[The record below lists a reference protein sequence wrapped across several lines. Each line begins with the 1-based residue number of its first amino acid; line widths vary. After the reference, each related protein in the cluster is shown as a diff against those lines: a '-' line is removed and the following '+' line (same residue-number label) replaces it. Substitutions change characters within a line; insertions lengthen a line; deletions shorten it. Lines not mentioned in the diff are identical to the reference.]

1 MKNALT
7 FLAISMLLIFFDMVD
22 VNAEEQS
29 IQSLIDTAASGDTI
43 QLDEGIY
50 EESVVINQP
59 IHLIGEGDVTLIQQ
73 DASPVFTIQ
82 SNNVD
87 IENIMIIHEDDHH
100 ESPAILIN
108 GHHNKLH
115 NINIETNS
123 YGIQLDQANDNT
135 LSYVHI
141 IGDQDAFMKDRQHG
155 IDIWESH
162 RNEIYDSTIQNVQD
176 GIYVEKSHDT
186 VMYDNTVFQSR
197 YGYHLMFTKNSKL
210 ENNES
215 YHNISGMM
223 VMGAD
228 GTVVKDNQLTNNQT
242 NIQSL
247 GLLLFD
253 TKNATITNNQIA
265 NNRIGIFIEDA
276 HANHFTLNDVNE
288 NYIGLQFKSAE
299 NNEINRN
306 AFVANVVQG
315 QAQESTNNDTNHNYW
330 GDHVGLDMTGEQTSS
345 LPYKVDP
352 FFLDITSEYPAFQ
365 LLFQA
370 PGMIFLEQ
378 LIHTPV
384 EEQLIDSSPLLE
396 DPLLVS
402 NEVPQYSLLLFSA
415 CLGLFIFSI
424 FIIYLGVRRH
434 EKV

>member
-1 MKNALT
+1 MKRLLT
-7 FLAISMLLIFFDMVD
+7 FLVISMFLIFFDMVD
-22 VNAEEQS
+22 VNAKEQS
-29 IQSLIDTAASGDTI
+29 IQAQIDAASSGDTI
-43 QLDEGIY
+43 QLEEGIY
-50 EESVVINQP
+50 EENIVINQS
-59 IHLIGEGDVTLIQQ
+59 IHLIGEGDVTLVQQ
-73 DASPVFTIQ
+73 DESPVFTIQ
-82 SNNVD
+82 SNHVN
-87 IENIMIIHEDDHH
+87 IENITIKHEDEHH
-100 ESPAILIN
+100 ESPAILIK

-135 LSYVHI
+135 LSHLHI
-141 IGDQDAFMKDRQHG
+141 TGDEHELMKYRQHG

-162 RNEIYDSTIQNVQD
+162 RNQIHDSTIQDVQD
-176 GIYVEKSHDT
+176 GIYVEKSHET
-186 VMYDNTVFQSR
+186 IMYDNAVSHSR
-197 YGYHLMFTKNSKL
+197 YGYHFMFTKNSKL

-228 GTVVKDNQLTNNQT
+228 GTVVKDNRLTENQT

-253 TKNATITNNQIA
+253 TKNATITNNQIT

-276 HANHFTLNDVNE
+276 HANHLTLNHVSE
-288 NYIGLQFKSAE
+288 NYIGLQFKGAE
-299 NNEINRN
+299 NNEINKN
-306 AFVANVVQG
+306 AFVANVAQG
-315 QAQESTNNDTNHNYW
+315 QAQESANNDTNHNYW
-330 GDHVGLDMTGEQTSS
+330 GDHIGLDMTGEQTSS
-345 LPYKVDP
+345 LPYKVNP

-370 PGMIFLEQ
+370 PGMIFLEE

-402 NEVPQYSLLLFSA
+402 NEVPQYSLLLFSI
-415 CLGLFIFSI
+415 CMFLFIFSI